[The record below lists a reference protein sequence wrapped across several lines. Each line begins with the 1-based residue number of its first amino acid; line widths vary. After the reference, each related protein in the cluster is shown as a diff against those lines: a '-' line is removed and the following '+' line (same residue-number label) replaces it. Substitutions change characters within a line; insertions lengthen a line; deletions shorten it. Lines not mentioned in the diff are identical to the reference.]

1 MCELIC
7 FVKLCP
13 DQMYFTFS
21 LTILDDVYNFFTAPF
36 QHKLS
41 LAKPTYFV
49 CSKLFWEKY
58 EETLNSCES
67 IKSYIS
73 FDGWPQNA
81 VTMQSLIAKHIDID
95 EYEPVKV
102 LGQVD
107 TALILYSSG
116 TTGLPKGV
124 RLTHL
129 NCIMSAFP
137 DRWVQGFSPYIKVI
151 IGTYSHD
158 EYDRTIGMLQHSASN
173 AKKYVTCYDC
183 MANFSLRLP

>member
-1 MCELIC
+1 MSNC
-7 FVKLCP
+7 VKTKCILHFCWR
-13 DQMYFTFS
+13 FSTTF
-21 LTILDDVYNFFTAPF
+21 IFFFTAPF

-58 EETLNSCES
+58 EETLNACGS

-73 FDGWPQNA
+73 FDGGPPNA
-81 VTMQSLIAKHIDID
+81 VTMESLIAKHIDID

-124 RLTHL
+124 CLTHL
-129 NCIMSAFP
+129 NCIISALP
-137 DRWVQGFSPYIKVI
+137 NRWVPTRFFTLY
-151 IGTYSHD
+151 
-158 EYDRTIGMLQHSASN
+158 
-173 AKKYVTCYDC
+173 
-183 MANFSLRLP
+183 